1 MMKGCNAYRI
11 IPLYTNDEIKRK
23 LRPVHILPQAAAEAA
38 AEASAEATAQAAVE
52 ATAQASAETAAQA
65 AWLFMCRYSQSR
77 SFK

>member
-11 IPLYTNDEIKRK
+11 IPFYTNDEIKRK
-23 LRPVHILPQAAAEAA
+23 LRPVHTLPQAAAEASAEAA
-38 AEASAEATAQAAVE
+38 AEASAEAA
-52 ATAQASAETAAQA
+52 AQASAETAAQA